1 MSLRLRSSLTA
12 APLCKPVAITGV
24 SVLAGALVGI
34 GWGLDAIQAYEQL
47 GSEVAALQEKFGS
60 AVKPVQTQAGPISA
74 QGGQAEPGLAQDAAA
89 WPWLQQR
96 LQDHGLVLKSLRPAP
111 AEQVAGGPVQN
122 VVLEVQGRWS
132 DWLAFER
139 QLDRHAPW
147 WMVRQWQVSPEGADG
162 ALRMQWHLRWG
173 WRPEGPTQEPQT
185 AWPVWAAAPHASGM
199 PLFDAPMRMVPGQT
213 AQGQGAD
220 PSATNGEGMAAWQLQ
235 GTWRQAGIAHAV
247 LALGADQV
255 VVRAGQ
261 TVGREGHRVLRV
273 GDGEVL
279 LQAPRSNTPHVHLA
293 LKGVAK

>member
-1 MSLRLRSSLTA
+1 MSLRLLSALTA
-12 APLCKPVAITGV
+12 APLWRHVAITGL

-60 AVKPVQTQAGPISA
+60 AVNPKQTQAGQITA
-74 QGGQAEPGLAQDAAA
+74 QGGQAEPGLSQVAAA

-147 WMVRQWQVSPEGADG
+147 WMVRQWQVSPEGVDG

-173 WRPEGPTQEPQT
+173 WRPEGPMQGPQT

-199 PLFDAPMRMVPGQT
+199 PLFDAPMTVVPVQT
-213 AQGQGAD
+213 AQGQGAM
-220 PSATNGEGMAAWQLQ
+220 PSAMDLEGMAAWQLQ

>member
-1 MSLRLRSSLTA
+1 MSLRLRSVLTA

-34 GWGLDAIQAYEQL
+34 GWGLDAIQTYEQL

-60 AVKPVQTQAGPISA
+60 AVKPVQTQAGPVSA
-74 QGGQAEPGLAQDAAA
+74 QRGQAEPGMGQVAAA

-96 LQDHGLVLKSLRPAP
+96 LQDHRLVLKSLRPAP

-173 WRPEGPTQEPQT
+173 WRPEGSMQGPQT

-213 AQGQGAD
+213 AQGQGAM
-220 PSATNGEGMAAWQLQ
+220 PSAMDREGMAAWQLQ
-235 GTWRQAGIAHAV
+235 GTWHQAGIAHAV
-247 LALGADQV
+247 LGLGADQV

-273 GDGEVL
+273 GDGEVVL
-279 LQAPRSNTPHVHLA
+279 HAPRSNTPHVHLA